1 MLKSDHNPNFASER
15 THPRRKIGGTKRWG
29 MLSAYR
35 GCCSALLSFNHSIRK
50 CFTRLCPPGRKPIFR
65 LSLLLVMSKDVLLVS
80 THRKK
85 QQKTWNPTRATS
97 ISKIMLLDTFLWVPY
112 DISWGYI
119 QELNKTL
126 PFKYVWISRA
136 SYIFIW
142 FKLYSKFAC
151 FWWSTVDQ
159 MVDIRVSARHLRWSC
174 SCRSESTKALLAQF
188 AKAGGSTRLKGDD
201 HMIYI

>member
-1 MLKSDHNPNFASER
+1 MRNVVSLQ
-15 THPRRKIGGTKRWG
+15 G
-29 MLSAYR
+29 
-35 GCCSALLSFNHSIRK
+35 LL
-50 CFTRLCPPGRKPIFR
+50 LCPFVFQPFYTQVFHKTLPSGKEANLP
-65 LSLLLVMSKDVLLVS
+65 VVTTVS
-80 THRKK
+80 YEQRCLACFYTPKK

-112 DISWGYI
+112 EISWGYI